1 MDGEHFERRLVT
13 LGRADGPWIQ
23 VVSGVQ
29 AGERVVTRGGYD
41 IHLAALMGTIESH
54 RH

>member
-1 MDGEHFERRLVT
+1 VQIVT
-13 LGRADGPWIQ
+13 GLE
-23 VVSGVQ
+23 
-29 AGERVVTRGGYD
+29 AGERIVTRGGYD